1 MTRTIHVV
9 PLNPHAPTWLPSLL
23 LVQPCRWYLVVT
35 CSWSWVTPIP
45 TNSKHDLHSVQFS
58 NQDERPFGSFSPL
71 CRQLYQQPFLE
82 QREPPEAHAS
92 HSLGKP
98 AGSTHTLP
106 LRGMLA
112 LLQACQDGVLSHGML
127 TICPLKQL
135 AQEVRLTYSCQS
147 T

>member
-1 MTRTIHVV
+1 MVTFS
-9 PLNPHAPTWLPSLL
+9 AACPTL
-23 LVQPCRWYLVVT
+23 RWYLVVT
-35 CSWSWVTPIP
+35 CSWSWVTPML

-71 CRQLYQQPFLE
+71 CCQLYQQPFLK
-82 QREPPEAHAS
+82 QRESPEAHAS
-92 HSLGKP
+92 HSLGKS

-106 LRGMLA
+106 LKEGHWHCSKHARM
-112 LLQACQDGVLSHGML
+112 GVLSHGML